1 MIRRYGEPKKIHISY
16 KLRPGAYAILP
27 RNGMLLLTYQSSPTG
42 EFQLP
47 GGGIDPGESAIAAL
61 HREVIEETGWR
72 ISSPVFSH
80 AFRRF
85 VFMPDYDM
93 WAEKFC
99 KIYIARPVR
108 KLCPPIEAGHTAKW
122 IRREDAINCLGNPG
136 DRAAVSAH
144 LGQNTLTKLP
154 KYHQGNLCH
163 RSSY

>member
-1 MIRRYGEPKKIHISY
+1 MIRRYGEPKKTNISY

-27 RNGMLLLTYQSSPTG
+27 LNGDLLLTHQSSPAN

-47 GGGIDPGESAIAAL
+47 GGGIDAGESAMAAL

-72 ISSPVFSH
+72 ISKPIFSH

-93 WAEKFC
+93 WAEKIC

-108 KLCPPIEAGHTAKW
+108 KLCPPVEVGHTAKW
-122 IRREDAINCLGNPG
+122 IRIEDAINYLGNPG
-136 DRAAVSAH
+136 DRAA
-144 LGQNTLTKLP
+144 LTLYLNRNTLTK
-154 KYHQGNLCH
+154 
-163 RSSY
+163 